1 MTQKLSVLVQVDLDG
16 HHVTIKVTGTLTT
29 LSQQGLHPL
38 IRRARTLTPGIEV
51 TVDLTKLTRVEAA
64 AVESLREALNAT
76 DSIGQGGP
84 VHLLDPEP
92 TAAALAATAAHPV
105 APAGAAPSSPVLSLE
120 PAGTVP
126 A

>member
-29 LSQQGLHPL
+29 ISQQGLHPL
-38 IRRARTLTPGIEV
+38 IRRARTLTPGIQV
-51 TVDLTKLTRVEAA
+51 TVDLTKLTRVDAA
-64 AVESLREALNAT
+64 AVESLREALDEAAST
-76 DSIGQGGP
+76 GQGGP
-84 VHLLDPEP
+84 VHLLWPEP
-92 TAAALAATAAHPV
+92 TAAAVPHRD
-105 APAGAAPSSPVLSLE
+105 APAVAAPPSPALSLQ